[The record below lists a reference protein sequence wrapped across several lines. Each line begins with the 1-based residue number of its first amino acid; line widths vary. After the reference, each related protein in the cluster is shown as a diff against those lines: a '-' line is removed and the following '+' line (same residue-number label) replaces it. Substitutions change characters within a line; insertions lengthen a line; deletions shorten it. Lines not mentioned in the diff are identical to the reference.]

1 MIILMKDDSLVLISG
16 SEDATVRI
24 WDLDTGFCQQIIEQ
38 DAGISCMLMSPRS
51 GYQDRLVFFGDQ
63 VLNTSFPTVV
73 LFSQ

>member
-1 MIILMKDDSLVLISG
+1 MIILMKDDSL
-16 SEDATVRI
+16 VRI